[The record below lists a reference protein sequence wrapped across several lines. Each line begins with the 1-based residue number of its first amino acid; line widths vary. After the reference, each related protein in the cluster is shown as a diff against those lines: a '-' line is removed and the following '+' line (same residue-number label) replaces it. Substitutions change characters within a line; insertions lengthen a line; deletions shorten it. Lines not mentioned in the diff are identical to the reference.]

1 MRKWNAVL
9 SMGILVLFLLHA
21 VIGGFQLSGILSGG
35 SSILTVLSWVMVCL
49 IAVHALL
56 GIILTVQSL
65 SAQKKAGAVYRKE
78 NRLFRVRRIS
88 GFAVMLL
95 ILTHI
100 VIFLGSSEDGV
111 YRLNPFGTAQLISQ
125 MLLVLSI
132 AVHVL
137 TNIRPLMLAL
147 GVRGFR
153 EFLTDILLILS
164 VILCFCGAAFLIYFL
179 RWQQI

>member
-35 SSILTVLSWVMVCL
+35 SSILTFLSWVMVCL

-56 GIILTVQSL
+56 GIILTVQTL

-147 GVRGFR
+147 GVRGF
-153 EFLTDILLILS
+153 LTDILLILS

>member
-1 MRKWNAVL
+1 MQKAL
-9 SMGILVLFLLHA
+9 E
-21 VIGGFQLSGILSGG
+21 
-35 SSILTVLSWVMVCL
+35 SIFGPETLGL
-49 IAVHALL
+49 I
-56 GIILTVQSL
+56 
-65 SAQKKAGAVYRKE
+65 
-78 NRLFRVRRIS
+78 

-111 YRLNPFGTAQLISQ
+111 YRLNLFGTAQLISQ
-125 MLLVLSI
+125 MLLVLSV

-153 EFLTDILLILS
+153 EFFTDILLVLS